1 MTAQTIGDVM
11 TKDPIVLSPTAT
23 LNEAASVMRD
33 RAVGDVLVGD
43 DRGLR
48 GIVTDRDIV
57 VRCLADGGEPGR
69 TTLGDVCSANPVTV
83 APNTAIED
91 AIEQL
96 RHQAI
101 RRLPVV
107 DGQQVVGIVSIG
119 DLAME
124 RDPTSALADI
134 SEAPPSQRA

>member
-1 MTAQTIGDVM
+1 MTAQTIGEVM
-11 TKDPIVLSPTAT
+11 TKDPIVLSRDAS
-23 LNEAASVMRD
+23 LAEAARAMRD
-33 RAVGDVLVGD
+33 ASVGDVLVGD
-43 DRGLR
+43 GDGLY

-57 VRCLADGGEPGR
+57 VRCVADGSDPSR
-69 TTLGDVCSANPVTV
+69 VTLGEVCSAEPVTV

-91 AIEQL
+91 AIDQL

-107 DGQQVVGIVSIG
+107 DGQEVVGIVSIG

-134 SEAPPSQRA
+134 SEAPPSQSV